1 MSFAKK
7 SPSSFCNYCFKK
19 GQEPS
24 VYNSHYIHKTP
35 SQNSK
40 IVCPLLL
47 PFVCKNCPSGN
58 HTFDRCK
65 KPQFE
70 QKPHVATAS
79 VAVCLPVK
87 NRFQIDDDDDVEEET
102 KVNLVEDNT
111 SDEEWIEM
119 KDPQSGKP
127 FWMNIQ
133 SGRVL
138 SFNPVTR
145 GVATDNDW

>member
-7 SPSSFCNYCFKK
+7 STPPFCSYCFKNE
-19 GQEPS
+19 QEPS
-24 VYNSHYIHKTP
+24 VFNSHFIHKTP

-47 PFVCKNCPSGN
+47 PFVCKNCHSGN

-65 KPQFE
+65 KQQFE
-70 QKPHVATAS
+70 QKPHVAAAS
-79 VAVCLPVK
+79 VAVCLHVK
-87 NRFQIDDDDDVEEET
+87 NRFQIDDDDYAEKES
-102 KVNLVEDNT
+102 KVNLVEDDN

-133 SGRVL
+133 SGCVM
-138 SFNPVTR
+138 SFNPATR
-145 GVATDNDW
+145 GVVTDNDW